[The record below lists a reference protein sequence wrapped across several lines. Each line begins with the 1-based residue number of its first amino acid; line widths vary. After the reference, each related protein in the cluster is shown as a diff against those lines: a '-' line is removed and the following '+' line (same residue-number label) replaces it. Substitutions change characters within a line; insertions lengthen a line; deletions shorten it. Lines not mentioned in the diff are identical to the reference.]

1 MAPTDTPAQKSRFGA
16 LRRVTLTGSVVNLG
30 VSIAQ
35 IAGGFIFH
43 SQALAAD
50 GFHTLS
56 DLVSDAV
63 VLLAAKH
70 GSQDADED
78 HPYGHRR
85 IETLGSVVV
94 GLALMGVSIAI
105 AIEGFD
111 RLLHPGHHPGPVPIA
126 LAFAALAIIAKES
139 LYHYTMHVAKQVKSN
154 LLKANAWHHRSDVF
168 SSLVVFAGIGGALLG
183 FKHLDAIAAIVVSTM
198 IFRIGWKLSAS
209 GIQELI
215 DTGLETEE
223 VQAIRQSILE
233 FDGVKNLHTLRTRRM
248 GGEALADVHIQVDPT
263 ISVSEGHH
271 IGEAVRFYLITQF
284 ENISDVTVHID
295 PEDDELEP
303 SCVHLPLRKA
313 LLAKLKIQWS
323 DIKAARELEDIHL
336 HYLNGQVHLD
346 LFLPFRRGD
355 ETAEE
360 ASQVADKLVLACKSL
375 PEIGEVKVY
384 FRCDRTK

>member
-1 MAPTDTPAQKSRFGA
+1 MAPTDTPDQKNRFGA
-16 LRRVTLTGSVVNLG
+16 LRRVTLTGSLVNLG
-30 VSIAQ
+30 VSMTQ

-43 SQALAAD
+43 SQALTAD

-56 DLVSDAV
+56 DLVSDGV

-111 RLLHPGHHPGPVPIA
+111 RLLQPNHHLGPAPVA

-209 GIQELI
+209 GVQELI

-223 VQAIRQSILE
+223 VQAIRHSILE
-233 FDGVKNLHTLRTRRM
+233 FNGVKNLHTLRTRRM
-248 GGEALADVHIQVDPT
+248 GGEALADVHIQVNPT

-271 IGEAVRFYLITQF
+271 IGEAVRYHLIKQF
-284 ENISDVTVHID
+284 ENLSDVTVHID

-303 SCVHLPLRKA
+303 SCAHLPLRNT
-313 LLAKLKIQWS
+313 LLERLNTQWS
-323 DIKAARELEDIHL
+323 DIRAVKELEDIHL
-336 HYLNGQVHLD
+336 HYLNGRIHLD
-346 LFLPFRRGD
+346 LFMPFRRED

-360 ASQVADKLVLACKSL
+360 AAQIADKLVQACKGL